1 MSLPTGTAYDSAGN
15 SSQAAGPVITR
26 YDATRPTVAVDSP
39 SPAATGT
46 SPIAVSVTFSEPVT
60 GFVVGDLEVTNGT
73 PMSFSGAG
81 ASYTVDIVP
90 ASEGDVT
97 VKVPDSAGDDAVG
110 NGSVASNLL
119 TREFDSSR
127 PTVAITTTLGNPTN
141 RATIPVSVEFSKPVH
156 GFAETDLNANGGAVS
171 SFTQV
176 DPRTWTFTL
185 TPAGDGPV
193 SVEIPENSAASN
205 ANNLAFGAT
214 LDITSDRTAPV
225 LTLTPPAAPDR
236 RHPRGVHHSSRA
248 SPWSGW
254 TSLTFVS
261 VAARSPPPQPW
272 SP

>member
-1 MSLPTGTAYDSAGN
+1 M
-15 SSQAAGPVITR
+15 
-26 YDATRPTVAVDSP
+26 
-39 SPAATGT
+39 
-46 SPIAVSVTFSEPVT
+46 SVTFSEPVT

-127 PTVAITTTLGNPTN
+127 PTVAITTTLEIRRTEQRSRSAWSSASPSTGSP
-141 RATIPVSVEFSKPVH
+141 K
-156 GFAETDLNANGGAVS
+156 TDLIANGGAVS
-171 SFTQV
+171 SFAQV

-225 LTLTPPAAPDR
+225 LTLTPPA
-236 RHPRGVHHSSRA
+236 HPTIGIPVVFITRVERARGRA
-248 SPWSGW
+248 GH
-254 TSLTFVS
+254 
-261 VAARSPPPQPW
+261 R
-272 SP
+272 

>member
-1 MSLPTGTAYDSAGN
+1 M
-15 SSQAAGPVITR
+15 
-26 YDATRPTVAVDSP
+26 
-39 SPAATGT
+39 
-46 SPIAVSVTFSEPVT
+46 SVTFSEPVT

-127 PTVAITTTLGNPTN
+127 PTVAITTTAWKSDEPSNDPGQRGVQQARPRVRRRPT
-141 RATIPVSVEFSKPVH
+141 
-156 GFAETDLNANGGAVS
+156 S
-171 SFTQV
+171 SPTAGRSAASRSV

-205 ANNLAFGAT
+205 ADNLAFGAT

-225 LTLTPPAAPDR
+225 LTLTPPAHPTIGS
-236 RHPRGVHHSSRA
+236 PRGVHTRVERA
-248 SPWSGW
+248 RGR
-254 TSLTFVS
+254 
-261 VAARSPPPQPW
+261 AGHR
-272 SP
+272 